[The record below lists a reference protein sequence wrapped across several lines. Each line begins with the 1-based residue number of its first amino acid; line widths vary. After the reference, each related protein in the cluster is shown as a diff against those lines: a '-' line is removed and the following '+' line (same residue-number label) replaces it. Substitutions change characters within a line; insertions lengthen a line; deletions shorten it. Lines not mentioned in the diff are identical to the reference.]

1 MTDEYRPPLADYW
14 DELESR
20 YGGGFNFQQISR
32 EELDQLIGHLRQA
45 VNQDPQV
52 TEVEKQNLALVLKH
66 AEESRKRRK
75 G

>member
-1 MTDEYRPPLADYW
+1 MTDDYRPPLADYW

-52 TEVEKQNLALVLKH
+52 TEIEKQNLALVLKH

>member
-1 MTDEYRPPLADYW
+1 MTEDYRPPLADYW

-32 EELDQLIGHLRQA
+32 EELDRLIGHLRQA

-52 TEVEKQNLALVLKH
+52 TEIEKQNLALVLKH

>member
-1 MTDEYRPPLADYW
+1 MTDDYRPPLADYW

-32 EELDQLIGHLRQA
+32 EELDRLIGHLRQA

-52 TEVEKQNLALVLKH
+52 TEIEKQNLALVLKH

>member
-1 MTDEYRPPLADYW
+1 MTDDYRPPLADYW